1 VSRTISGRSFDSGND
16 VSNVVLA
23 LSSLDQVGGSV
34 KFVDIEEVALEAF
47 KIAPDRFGW
56 RTRKQFPSW
65 ERVRTAFVHANQN
78 QQRKGSPPL
87 VVSDTDGSAW
97 RLTADGVAFVR
108 ENAAKTE
115 KLTGRKRARAS
126 QSSQSGRRVREIRK
140 HKVFVKFEQGT
151 PISEVARFELADLL
165 VCPPDSSTAAVV
177 RKLDMARAA
186 AVDVDDAEVVRF
198 LGEVANEVRRQ
209 WS

>member
-1 VSRTISGRSFDSGND
+1 MSTTTSTRSFDSGND

-23 LSSLDQVGGSV
+23 LSALDQVGGAV
-34 KFVDIEEVALEAF
+34 KFVDIEDVALEAF

-56 RTRKQFPSW
+56 RTRKEFPSW
-65 ERVRTAFVHANQN
+65 ERVRTAFVHANQS
-78 QQRKGSPPL
+78 QQRRTAPVL
-87 VVSDTDGSAW
+87 VVSNTDGSAW
-97 RLTADGVAFVR
+97 RLTAEGVAFVR

-126 QSSQSGRRVREIRK
+126 SSSPSGRRVREIRK
-140 HKVFVKFEQGT
+140 HRVFTKFAHGT

-165 VCPPDSSTAAVV
+165 ACPPDSPIGAVK
-177 RKLDMARAA
+177 RKVDQARAA
-186 AVDVDDAEVVRF
+186 AVDVDDVEVVEF
-198 LGEVANEVRRQ
+198 LGEVAKEVQRQ